1 MRKVIKILA
10 TVISVIILLAIFL
23 PVGITLL
30 LSVNSVQN
38 YVVDKASDYLGD
50 YLETTVTID
59 RIDLDL
65 FSKIRVRGLYVE
77 DYEQDTLLYIGD
89 AKARIASLN
98 IPKDGLM
105 LAAAELDN
113 SRLCIRE
120 MASGE
125 LNIRPI
131 IQKLVNPEKEGNFR
145 LFVDRMDV
153 SGLEFSYERL
163 EHRNPVYGIDY
174 NDMRFRNIEGAIE
187 NLSIV
192 KGVVC
197 CDLRG
202 VSTEEKSGFKIDAVD
217 ANLLVDKGQIHFKEF
232 KASTE
237 SSLLCVSQLDIVG
250 RNWDT
255 YKYFIDSVQM
265 NCAVQ
270 SSRISTVDVAYF
282 APALRDMKVEVR
294 DVELDFE
301 GYVRDMRGELRNA
314 ALGSGSV
321 VAAKMHFVGL
331 PDFKNA
337 FYDVRVNKLNSYSA
351 DIRRIIKS
359 VVNKPLPSKV
369 MSIIGN
375 VGSVSL
381 KGGFKGRYDDFKA
394 DVNLATGAGRLWGA
408 VDICGVSD
416 GVYKVEGDIST
427 KGLDVGRLLDIKRLH
442 AVDSHV
448 VASGEVHR
456 DGYVDADVRAAIDK
470 LGFGGYDFSDIEF
483 MGRAEGRN
491 YVAMLDSRDANFDMT
506 LHAAI
511 MLDAE
516 VPTYD
521 AALDLRRADLNAL
534 GINKR
539 DDVSV
544 LSLTMGLNAEGATL
558 DDIDG
563 SISIANIE
571 YEYPENSL
579 STDLITFDIYGDDG
593 LKSAELNSEF
603 ATLQFQSRLSYRE
616 MYDYVYNSLKRYVPL
631 LYSGKDDEKV
641 EKDNYNDHTM
651 LKLQAGERIN
661 DLLDAVAPSLLVAPD
676 TELNVMFSP
685 ANNIVSIQGSS
696 EALEYKGVIMANADL
711 DINNKLNDSL
721 TLWLHSSAI
730 YLGSRPIMPNFSITG
745 GARQNRVALK
755 AGFHSENNDATGML
769 GLNALFSRDKDT
781 DRRRVHIDITP
792 SHFTTD
798 TMQWKLFSRGVDI
811 ESSRIKIN
819 DLRLYSKGQQLI
831 VDGVASRSVE
841 DTLRVKLDNFSLA
854 PLTALVGR
862 WGYEVDGRS
871 NGSATFKSVLKNPEI
886 EADIDLDDIVVNG
899 LQAPPHRL
907 VSSWDFAGNQAR
919 VYISDRRTQD
929 TIISG
934 FYQPARNRY
943 LAKADIKRLK
953 LELLQPF
960 LRGIVS
966 DIGGTGDVDI
976 YIQGEGRMASLNGT
990 ATVRD
995 IDVLVD
1001 FTQTRYTSPGGTL
1014 RVSNNHIYAD
1024 GVPLYD
1030 LEGHEGHYYMD
1041 LDLSHL
1047 SNVAYDISVEGK
1059 DMLVL
1064 NTTAKDN
1071 DLFYGHIYAT
1081 GKASFVGDKR
1091 GMRMDIEATSA
1102 DNSQFFMPLMGKENV
1117 AYADFVKFKEFTTQ
1131 AEEEP
1136 TFLVRRMMVHDRRRR
1151 QVSNLGSVMDINMD
1165 FNVQQN
1171 VDMQLVIDPTLGDI
1185 IKGKGSGQLFI
1196 HYVPKANILEM
1207 RGDYLI
1213 SEGSYLFTLQNI
1225 WHKYFDVI
1233 PGSSIHWNGDPMA
1246 AMLNIDAVY
1255 HTKASLRP
1263 LLGNSVQGID
1273 TSRAVPVECYI
1284 KLTDDMMT
1292 PTVTFDVQVPNV
1304 APEIQTVV
1312 NSTLNDQQAIATQ
1325 MFWLLAANTFSVED
1339 TGALGSSFTA
1349 ATGFEMLSNQLSNWL
1364 SGDNYN
1370 IIFRYR
1376 PRSEMSGDEVDFGFS
1391 RSLLNDRLIIEV
1403 EGGYLSDESLQATQ
1417 KSSNFVGEAFV
1428 TWLIDKDGAF
1438 RFRGFTQTI
1447 DRYGE
1452 NQGMQESGIG
1462 VYYGESFN
1470 TFKELG
1476 ESLKRRF
1483 VNEERRDKR
1492 RKRREERRARRM
1504 QQKSEESTPKS
1515 GDIIDTPIIFKEEE
1529 IELTDADTLS

>member
-23 PVGITLL
+23 PIGITLL

-38 YVVDKASDYLGD
+38 YVVDKASDYMGD

-65 FSKIRVRGLYVE
+65 FSKIRIRGLYVE
-77 DYEQDTLLYIGD
+77 DYEQDTLLYVGD

-98 IPKDGLM
+98 IPKDGLV
-105 LAAAELDN
+105 LTAAKLDN

-131 IQKLVNPEKEGNFR
+131 VQKLTNPNKQSNFR
-145 LFVDRMDV
+145 LFIDDIDV
-153 SGLEFSYERL
+153 SGVEFSYERL

-174 NDMRFRNIEGAIE
+174 NDMRFRNIEGVIA
-187 NLSIV
+187 NLAIV
-192 KGVVC
+192 KGVVS

-202 VSTEEKSGFKIDAVD
+202 ISTEEKSGFKLDAVD
-217 ANLLVDKGQIHFKEF
+217 ANLLVDKGQLHIKGLE
-232 KASTE
+232 AATE
-237 SSLLCVSQLDIVG
+237 HSQLSVSQLDLVG
-250 RNWDT
+250 RDWAT

-270 SSRISTVDVAYF
+270 RSRISTADVAYF
-282 APALRDMKVEVR
+282 APALRDWELEAR

-314 ALGSGSV
+314 SLGSGSS
-321 VAAKMHFVGL
+321 VAANMHFVGL
-331 PDFKNA
+331 PDMKNA
-337 FYDVRVNKLNSYSA
+337 YYDVRINKLSSYSA
-351 DIRRIIKS
+351 DIRRIIKGVLKS
-359 VVNKPLPSKV
+359 PLPSKV

-394 DVNLATGAGRLWGA
+394 DVNLASGAGRLWGSA
-408 VDICGVSD
+408 NIRGVRD
-416 GVYKVEGDIST
+416 GVYEVNGDVST
-427 KGLDVGRLLDIKRLH
+427 KDLDIGRLLDIKRLH
-442 AVDSHV
+442 TVDSHI
-448 VASGEVHR
+448 VALGEVRR
-456 DGYVDADVRAAIDK
+456 DGHITASVNANIDK
-470 LGFGGYDFSDIEF
+470 LGFGSYDFSDIKF
-483 MGRAEGRN
+483 KGLAAGDS
-491 YVAMLDSRDANFDMT
+491 YVAMLDSRDENFDMT

-511 MLDAE
+511 VLDAE

-521 AALDLRRADLNAL
+521 VAMDLRRADLYAL

-544 LSLTMGLNAEGATL
+544 LSLTMGAHAEGATL

-563 SISIANIE
+563 NISIANVE
-571 YEYPENSL
+571 YEYPENRL
-579 STDLITFDIYGDDG
+579 ATDLVTFDIYGDEG
-593 LKSAELNSEF
+593 LKSAVFDSEF
-603 ATLQFQSRLSYRE
+603 ATLQFQSRLTYRE
-616 MYDYVYNSLKRYVPL
+616 LYDYVYNSLKRYVPL
-631 LYSGKDDEKV
+631 LYSGTETEAV
-641 EKDNYNDHTM
+641 QKDNFNDHTM
-651 LKLQAGERIN
+651 LKLQAGERVN

-685 ANNIVSIQGSS
+685 ANNIISIQGSS
-696 EALEYKGVIMANADL
+696 EALEYGGIIMANADL
-711 DINNKLNDSL
+711 DINNKMNDSL
-721 TLWLHSSAI
+721 TLWLHSSSI
-730 YLGSRPIMPNFSITG
+730 YLGSRPIMPNFSVTG
-745 GARQNRVALK
+745 GARQNRVTLK
-755 AGFHSENNDATGML
+755 AGFHSDNDNASGML
-769 GLNALFSRDKDT
+769 GLNAIFSRDKDT
-781 DRRRVHIDITP
+781 DRRRMHINITP

-798 TMQWKLFSRGVDI
+798 TTQWKLFSRGVDI
-811 ESSRIKIN
+811 EASRIKIN
-819 DLRLYSKGQQLI
+819 DLRIYSKGQQLI

-841 DTLRVKLDNFSLA
+841 DTLRVELNNFSLA
-854 PLTALVGR
+854 PLTALVAHL
-862 WGYEVDGRS
+862 GYEVDGRS
-871 NGSATFKSVLKNPEI
+871 NGSATLKSVLKNPEI

-943 LAKADIKRLK
+943 LARADIKNLK

-960 LRGIVS
+960 LKGVVS
-966 DIGGTGDVDI
+966 DIEGVGDVNVS
-976 YIQGEGRMASLNGT
+976 IQGEGRMASLNGS

-995 IDVLVD
+995 IGVLVD

-1030 LEGHEGHYYMD
+1030 LEGNRGHYYMD
-1041 LDLSHL
+1041 LDLNHL
-1047 SNVAYDISVEGK
+1047 SNVAYDISVDGK
-1059 DMLVL
+1059 DILVM

-1071 DLFYGHIYAT
+1071 DLFYGRIYAT

-1102 DNSQFFMPLMGKENV
+1102 DNSTFFMPLMGKENV
-1117 AYADFVKFKEFTTQ
+1117 AYADFVKFKEFNSK

-1165 FNVQQN
+1165 FNVLPN

-1207 RGDYLI
+1207 RGDYII

-1225 WHKYFDVI
+1225 WHKHFDVI

-1403 EGGYLSDESLQATQ
+1403 EGGYLSDESLKATN

-1428 TWLIDKDGAF
+1428 TWLIDQEGAF

-1462 VYYGESFN
+1462 IYYGESFN
-1470 TFKELG
+1470 TFKDLG

-1483 VNEERRDKR
+1483 VNDERREKR
-1492 RKRREERRARRM
+1492 RKRREERRARRVER
-1504 QQKSEESTPKS
+1504 KSEESTPKS
-1515 GDIIDTPIIFKEEE
+1515 GEIIDKPIIFKEED
-1529 IELTDADTLS
+1529 IELTETDTLL